1 MSVNLPS
8 DQPNTT
14 TDEPIEIQYRETLL
28 PAYFGDFGGQYVP
41 DPLFP
46 VLDELEKA
54 LVEALEDREFLAE
67 LARLQ
72 AKFLGRPTPVYEC
85 ANLPRVGSSRIF
97 LKREDLAH
105 GGAHKGNQ
113 VLAQALL
120 AKRLGKN
127 RLIAETG
134 AGQHGTAT
142 AMVAALMDMECVVY
156 MGAQDVA
163 RQQPN
168 VRRMRLMGATVVPV
182 TNEAGGSMS
191 NAIDIALKDWVD
203 NLSTTHYV
211 LGSACGPHPFPTLVK
226 QFQAVISRESR
237 QQMLEDTGRLPDAVI
252 AAVGGGSNAIGAFA
266 EYLEDQSGNSEV
278 KLIGVE
284 PAGEGLDTDKHGAA
298 LNHGKIGLLHGSR
311 SYVVTGQDGQR
322 LPESFSVSAGLD
334 YPGVGP
340 EHAYLREIGRA
351 EYVAVT
357 DEDALQAF
365 RLLSRYEGII
375 PALESSHALA
385 YALKLAEVAEAEGQK
400 LNLLVNLSGRGDK
413 DLDYVYNILGDAL
426 FDDPEQAPVA
436 DIHVSEV
443 VSSMTSSSNE
453 REAGHTVAHK

>member
-1 MSVNLPS
+1 MT
-8 DQPNTT
+8 DQHPNT
-14 TDEPIEIQYRETLL
+14 IEIQHRDTLL

-41 DPLFP
+41 EPLFP

-54 LVEALEDREFLAE
+54 FVEAREDQAFLDE

-72 AKFLGRPTPVYEC
+72 SKFLGRPTPTYEC
-85 ANLPRVGSSRIF
+85 ENLPRVGSSRIF

-142 AMVAALMDMECVVY
+142 AMVAALMDMECVIY

-191 NAIDIALKDWVD
+191 NAIDIALNDWVE

-226 QFQAVISRESR
+226 EFQAVISRESR

-266 EYLEDQSGNSEV
+266 EYLKDEPGNADV

-311 SYVVTGQDGQR
+311 SYVVTGQDGEV

-340 EHAYLREIGRA
+340 EHSYLREIGRA

-385 YALKLAEVAEAEGQK
+385 YALKLAEVAETEGQE

-413 DLDYVYNILGDAL
+413 DLEYVHNILGDSL
-426 FDDPEQAPVA
+426 FDDPEQAPVG
-436 DIHVSEV
+436 DIRISEV
-443 VSSMTSSSNE
+443 LASMTTTSNE

>member
-1 MSVNLPS
+1 MSHNKGS
-8 DQPNTT
+8 QTRRKFT
-14 TDEPIEIQYRETLL
+14 MTDVEKIERDTLL
-28 PAYFGDFGGQYVP
+28 PAYFGEFGGQYVP
-41 DPLFP
+41 EPLYP
-46 VLDELEKA
+46 VLDQLERA
-54 LVEALEDREFLAE
+54 FVEAREDKAFLDE
-67 LARLQ
+67 LSRLQ

-85 ANLPRVGSSRIF
+85 ANLPRVGSSKIF

-113 VLAQALL
+113 VLAQALI

-142 AMVAALMDMECVVY
+142 AMVAALMGMECTIY

-182 TNEAGGSMS
+182 TNDTGGSMS

-203 NLSTTHYV
+203 NIDSTHYV

-226 QFQAVISRESR
+226 EFQAVISRESR

-266 EYLEDQSGNSEV
+266 EYLKDEPGNADV

-284 PAGEGLDTDKHGAA
+284 PAGEGLDTDRHGAP
-298 LNHGKIGLLHGSR
+298 LNHGKLGILHGSR
-311 SYVVTGQDGQR
+311 SYIVTGQDGEV

-351 EYVAVT
+351 QYVAVT

-385 YALKLAEVAEAEGQK
+385 YALKLAEVADADGHE

-413 DLDYVYNILGDAL
+413 DLDYVYNILGDQL
-426 FDDPEQAPVA
+426 FDDPEQAPIG
-436 DIHVSEV
+436 DLHISEV
-443 VSSMTSSSNE
+443 LASMTSSSNE
-453 REAGHTVAHK
+453 REAGHTVAH